1 MFTVALPGKEA
12 IIIPIFFFFVR
23 EKKASPVVTICI
35 TLILCYKPTYQVLY
49 NDLSCKIKL

>member
-12 IIIPIFFFFVR
+12 IIIPIFFFVR

-35 TLILCYKPTYQVLY
+35 TLILCYKPTYQAL
-49 NDLSCKIKL
+49 